1 MSGYSFL
8 TLSLILALPGAMV
21 FVLRRDL
28 RVMIGW
34 MALASVPFAW
44 TELLFYPTYWKP
56 KFLFDLIDVIGFGIE
71 DVLFV
76 VGLAAFSST
85 SWAFASGQ
93 TLREHGEGSR
103 SALERTSAALS
114 MLSLCFAMVGGFWL
128 LGVEMI
134 YAAPSIML
142 LLGGVILARR
152 PDLWRAA
159 LGGACITTSVYTG
172 ACLLLAALIPH
183 VFQLDWNTDRF
194 LDIFILGIP
203 LEEILYAAA
212 AGFIAPLFYPWA
224 ASLEY
229 VDRERSVEA

>member
-103 SALERTSAALS
+103 SALERT
-114 MLSLCFAMVGGFWL
+114 
-128 LGVEMI
+128 
-134 YAAPSIML
+134 
-142 LLGGVILARR
+142 
-152 PDLWRAA
+152 
-159 LGGACITTSVYTG
+159 
-172 ACLLLAALIPH
+172 
-183 VFQLDWNTDRF
+183 
-194 LDIFILGIP
+194 
-203 LEEILYAAA
+203 
-212 AGFIAPLFYPWA
+212 
-224 ASLEY
+224 
-229 VDRERSVEA
+229 